1 MTDFVP
7 GQRVISDTEPELGL
21 GTITAV
27 EHRTLAVAFSASD
40 ENRIY
45 TRQQPPLHRVR
56 FAAGDHVQDRLGAT
70 IQIEDVR
77 EQAGLL
83 IYVGKTKDGT
93 ACILP
98 EAELSDLTQ
107 LSKPSDRLLSG
118 QLDSETWYRLRY
130 ESREYLQHLLPS
142 PVYGLCG
149 ARVSLLPHQLYIAH
163 EVANRN
169 APRVLLADEVGLGK
183 TIEAGLIL
191 HQQVLTEQVQR
202 ALLIVPEPL
211 LHQWLVE
218 MLRRF
223 NLRFSLFDEARCAAY
238 AEDSSNPFLSE
249 QLVLCSLQFF
259 LQHPERQAEALAA
272 GWDMLVVDEAH
283 HLQWQ
288 PQLPSPEYRF
298 VEQLAQQTASVL
310 LLTATPEQL
319 GAAGHFARL
328 RLLDPH
334 RFHDLQAFLAEEE
347 HYQPI
352 AQAAAELLDA
362 TRLSTE
368 TNKTLQQVFQ
378 ESPESLALLNEVNMA
393 EPDADRQEYVR
404 VTLLHQLVDRHGTG
418 RMLFRNTRKA
428 VKGFPLRE
436 AYGYALAPPLE
447 YGQIHTVLAT
457 PEAQTQFAANFGV
470 MFQQLLLTPE
480 SIYQTLQALNLD
492 VMQNAADW
500 WQCDPRVSW
509 LVSKLRELRQ
519 QKTLVI
525 CASAQ
530 TALDLET
537 VLRQR
542 EGMRVGVFHEDLS
555 ILERDRAAAWF
566 ADMEAGAQALICS
579 EIGSEGRNF
588 QFAHHLILFDL
599 PLNPDL
605 LEQRIGRLDRIGQ
618 RHTIRI
624 HIPYLAH
631 TAQEV
636 MFRWYQE
643 GMQAFTHTC
652 PAGPGVY
659 EQVASELLPL
669 LAKPQPDNTAIE
681 HLIALTQPVYNAIN
695 ERLQAGRDRLL
706 ELNSYRQTEAEQIR
720 QQILQQ
726 DSDKRIVDYLSRL
739 CDAFGVEFEGHSV
752 HSYILHPGDHMQV
765 HHFPELKDEG
775 VTVTFDRQT
784 ALVHEDRLFLSWEHP
799 MLRGGMDLLLGSERG
814 NAVLSVCKIP
824 GLKTGAMLL
833 EVMYNVECV
842 APAYLQIER
851 FLPPSVV
858 RQLLNLRGDDLA
870 DKYHIE
876 QLQGL
881 PVDLGKQTIAQIIS
895 SQQENLRRMLH
906 QAEKHTANRL
916 PGLVTQAMHKM
927 EMELTQELLRLTAL
941 QRVNPN
947 VRQDEIDAL
956 HEKMKLLHTYLQTAR
971 LHQDAIRLIIAA

>member
-1 MTDFVP
+1 MNEFVP

-21 GTITAV
+21 GTITSV
-27 EHRTLAVAFSASD
+27 EHRTLAVEFAASG
-40 ENRIY
+40 ENRVY

-56 FAAGDHVQDRLGAT
+56 FGVGDHVQNRQGAT
-70 IQIEDVR
+70 IQIEAVQ
-77 EQAGLL
+77 EQQGLL
-83 IYVGKTKDGT
+83 IYVGKTEDGT
-93 ACILP
+93 VCDLP
-98 EAELSDLTQ
+98 EAELNDLTQ

-118 QLDSETWYRLRY
+118 QLDNETWYRLRY
-130 ESREYLQHLLPS
+130 ESREYLHHLLPS
-142 PVYGLCG
+142 PIYGLSG
-149 ARVSLLPHQLYIAH
+149 ARVSLLPHQLFIAH

-191 HQQVLTEQVQR
+191 HQQVLRERVKR

-223 NLRFSLFDEARCAAY
+223 NLRFSLFNEDRCAAHV
-238 AEDSSNPFLSE
+238 EDDGNPFLSE
-249 QLVLCSLQFF
+249 QLVLCSLDFF
-259 LQHPERQAEALAA
+259 IQHPEWMTQALAA

-288 PQLPSPEYRF
+288 PQQPSPEYEF
-298 VEQLAQQTASVL
+298 VEQLAQQTPSVL

-347 HYQPI
+347 QYQPI

-362 TRLSTE
+362 TTLSSATI
-368 TNKTLQQVFQ
+368 NTLHKVFHDTS
-378 ESPESLALLNEVNMA
+378 ESRALLDELVGA
-393 EPDADRQEYVR
+393 KCDTDKQEHIR
-404 VTLLHQLVDRHGTG
+404 ETLLHQLVDRHGTG

-436 AYGYALAPPLE
+436 AHGYALAPPPE
-447 YGQIHTVLAT
+447 YNQIHTVLAT
-457 PEAQTQFAANFGV
+457 AEAQTQFAANFGV
-470 MFQQLLLTPE
+470 SFQQLSLTPE
-480 SIYQTLQALNLD
+480 IIYQTLSALDLEA
-492 VMQNAADW
+492 MQNALNW

-509 LVSKLRELRQ
+509 LASKLRELKKH
-519 QKTLVI
+519 KTLVI

-530 TALDLET
+530 TALDLEA

-542 EGMRVGVFHEDLS
+542 EGMRVGVFHEDLK
-555 ILERDRAAAWF
+555 IIERDRAAAWF

-588 QFAHHLILFDL
+588 QFAHHLVLFDL

-618 RHTIRI
+618 RHTIQI
-624 HIPYLAH
+624 HIPYLAN
-631 TAQEV
+631 TAQEI
-636 MFRWYQE
+636 MYRWYQE

-659 EQVASELLPL
+659 EQIANELLPL
-669 LAKPQPDNTAIE
+669 LAKPQLTTPEIDTLVT
-681 HLIALTQPVYNAIN
+681 HTQPIYYSIN

-720 QQILQQ
+720 QLILQQ
-726 DSDKRIVDYLSRL
+726 DTDKHIVDYLSRL
-739 CDAFGVEFEGHSV
+739 CDAFGVEFEGHSE
-752 HSYILHPGDHMQV
+752 HSYIIHPGDHMQV

-775 VTVTFDRQT
+775 VTVTFDRKT

-799 MLRGGMDLLLGSERG
+799 MLTGGMDLLLGSERG
-814 NAVLSVCKIP
+814 NAALSVCKLP
-824 GLKTGAMLL
+824 GLKTGEMLL

-842 APAYLQIER
+842 APAYLQVER
-851 FLPPSVV
+851 FLPPSIV
-858 RQLLNLRGDDLA
+858 RLLINSRGEDLSE
-870 DKYHIE
+870 KYTIE

-881 PVDLGKQTIAQIIS
+881 PVDLGKQTITQIIS
-895 SQQENLRRMLH
+895 TQQEYLRRMLNL
-906 QAEKHTANRL
+906 AEKQSVTLLPTLVTTANNKIE
-916 PGLVTQAMHKM
+916 T
-927 EMELTQELLRLTAL
+927 ELAEELQRLTEL

-947 VRQDEIDAL
+947 VREDEIESL
-956 HEKMKLLHTYLQTAR
+956 REQMQLLHRYMQTAR
-971 LHQDAIRLIIAA
+971 LHQDAVRLIIAA

>member
-1 MTDFVP
+1 MSDFIP

-27 EHRTLAVAFSASD
+27 EHRTLTVEFNASG
-40 ENRIY
+40 ENRVY

-56 FAAGDHVQDRLGAT
+56 FGPGDHVQNQRGMT
-70 IQIEDVR
+70 VQIESVQEKDD
-77 EQAGLL
+77 LL
-83 IYVGKTKDGT
+83 VYHGKTEEEET
-93 ACILP
+93 CILP

-130 ESREYLQHLLPS
+130 ESREHLHHLLPS
-142 PVYGLCG
+142 PVYGLSG
-149 ARVSLLPHQLYIAH
+149 GRVSLLPHQLYIAH
-163 EVANRN
+163 EVASRN

-202 ALLIVPEPL
+202 VMLIVPEPL

-223 NLRFSLFDEARCAAY
+223 NLRFSLFDEARCAAQ
-238 AEDSSNPFLSE
+238 AEDGDNPFLSE

-259 LQHPERQAEALAA
+259 MQHPERQAEALAA
-272 GWDMLVVDEAH
+272 NWDMLVVDEAH
-283 HLQWQ
+283 HLHWQ
-288 PQLPSPEYRF
+288 PQHPGPEYRF
-298 VEQLAQQTASVL
+298 VEQLAQDTPGVL

-334 RFHDLQAFLAEEE
+334 RFHSLETFLAEEE
-347 HYQPI
+347 HYQPV
-352 AQAAAELLDA
+352 AQAAAELLDV
-362 TRLSTE
+362 TQFSPE
-368 TNKTLQQVFQ
+368 TINTLQKVFKD
-378 ESPESLALLNEVNMA
+378 SAESLTLLEELQQA
-393 EPDADRQEYVR
+393 GSDADRQEHIR

-436 AYGYALAPPLE
+436 AHGYALAPAPE
-447 YGQIHTVLAT
+447 YQQIHTVLAT
-457 PEAQTQFAANFGV
+457 NEAQTRFAANFGV
-470 MFQQLLLTPE
+470 PFQQLLLTPE
-480 SIYQTLQALNLD
+480 TVYQTLQALDIDSL
-492 VMQNAADW
+492 QNAANW

-509 LVSKLRELRQ
+509 LANKLRELRQ
-519 QKTLVI
+519 HKTLVI

-530 TALDLET
+530 TALDLEA

-542 EGMRVGVFHEDLS
+542 EGLRVGVFHEDLS

-566 ADMEAGAQALICS
+566 ADMETGAQALICS

-618 RHTIRI
+618 RHTIQL
-624 HIPYLAH
+624 HIPYLAN

-636 MFRWYQE
+636 MYRWYQD

-659 EQVASELLPL
+659 EQVANELEQVLASPEPDSEAINHL
-669 LAKPQPDNTAIE
+669 IE
-681 HLIALTQPVYNAIN
+681 HTLPVFQAIN
-695 ERLQAGRDRLL
+695 ARLQAGRDRLL
-706 ELNSYRQTEAEQIR
+706 ELNSYRQTEAEQLRKQIR
-720 QQILQQ
+720 QQ

-739 CDAFGVEFEGHSV
+739 CDAFGVEFEGHSE
-752 HSYILHPGDHMQV
+752 HSYVIQPGDHMQV
-765 HHFPELKDEG
+765 HHFPGLKEEG
-775 VTVTFDRQT
+775 VTVTFDRET
-784 ALVHEDRLFLSWEHP
+784 ALVHEDRLFLTWEHP
-799 MLRGGMDLLLGSERG
+799 MLIGGMDLLLGSERG
-814 NAVLSVCKIP
+814 NAALSVCKLP
-824 GLKTGAMLL
+824 GLKTGALLL
-833 EVMYNVECV
+833 EVMYNIECV
-842 APAYLQIER
+842 APAYLQTER

-858 RQLLNLRGDDLA
+858 RLLVTPPGEDLA
-870 DKYHIE
+870 DKYDVA
-876 QLQGL
+876 QLQVL
-881 PVDLGKQTIAQIIS
+881 PVDLGKQTISQIIS
-895 SQQENLRRMLH
+895 SQQEVIRRMLH
-906 QAEKHTANRL
+906 QTEKHTARRL
-916 PGLVTQAMHKM
+916 SVLITQATDKM
-927 EMELTQELLRLTAL
+927 ETELEQELQRLTAL

-956 HEKMKLLHTYLQTAR
+956 REKMQQLRHHLHTAR
-971 LHQDAIRLIIAA
+971 LHQDAVRLIIAA

>member
-1 MTDFVP
+1 MNEFVP

-21 GTITAV
+21 GTITSV
-27 EHRTLAVAFSASD
+27 EHRTLAVEFAASG
-40 ENRIY
+40 ENRVY

-56 FAAGDHVQDRLGAT
+56 FGVGDHVQNRQGAT
-70 IQIEDVR
+70 IQIEAVQ
-77 EQAGLL
+77 EQQGLL
-83 IYVGKTKDGT
+83 IYVGKTEDGT
-93 ACILP
+93 VCDLP
-98 EAELSDLTQ
+98 EAELNDLTQ

-118 QLDSETWYRLRY
+118 QLDNETWYRLRY
-130 ESREYLQHLLPS
+130 ESREYLHHLLPS
-142 PVYGLCG
+142 PIYGLSG
-149 ARVSLLPHQLYIAH
+149 ARVSLLPHQLFIAH

-191 HQQVLTEQVQR
+191 HQQVLRERVKR

-223 NLRFSLFDEARCAAY
+223 NLRFSLFNEDRCAAHV
-238 AEDSSNPFLSE
+238 EDDGNPFLSE
-249 QLVLCSLQFF
+249 QLVLCSLDFF
-259 LQHPERQAEALAA
+259 IQHPEWMTQALAA

-288 PQLPSPEYRF
+288 PQQPSPEYEF
-298 VEQLAQQTASVL
+298 VEQLAQQTPSVL

-347 HYQPI
+347 QYQPI

-362 TRLSTE
+362 TTLSSATI
-368 TNKTLQQVFQ
+368 NTLHKVFHDTS
-378 ESPESLALLNEVNMA
+378 ESRALLDELVGA
-393 EPDADRQEYVR
+393 KCDTDKQEHIR
-404 VTLLHQLVDRHGTG
+404 ETLLHQLVDRHGTG

-436 AYGYALAPPLE
+436 AHGYALAPPPE
-447 YGQIHTVLAT
+447 YNQIHTVLAT
-457 PEAQTQFAANFGV
+457 AEAQTQFAANFGV
-470 MFQQLLLTPE
+470 SFQQLSLTPE
-480 SIYQTLQALNLD
+480 IIYQTLSALDLEA
-492 VMQNAADW
+492 MQNALNW

-509 LVSKLRELRQ
+509 LASKLRELKKH
-519 QKTLVI
+519 KTLVI

-530 TALDLET
+530 TALDLEA

-542 EGMRVGVFHEDLS
+542 EGMRVGVFHEDLK
-555 ILERDRAAAWF
+555 IIERDRAAAWF

-588 QFAHHLILFDL
+588 QFAHHLVLFDL

-618 RHTIRI
+618 RHTIQI
-624 HIPYLAH
+624 HIPYLAN
-631 TAQEV
+631 TAQEI
-636 MFRWYQE
+636 MYRWYQE

-659 EQVASELLPL
+659 EQIANELLPL
-669 LAKPQPDNTAIE
+669 LAKPQLTTPEIDTLVT
-681 HLIALTQPVYNAIN
+681 HTQPIYYSIN

-720 QQILQQ
+720 QLILQQ
-726 DSDKRIVDYLSRL
+726 DTDKHIVDYLSRL
-739 CDAFGVEFEGHSV
+739 CDAFGVEFEGHSE
-752 HSYILHPGDHMQV
+752 HSYIIHPGDHMQV

-775 VTVTFDRQT
+775 VTVTFDRET

-799 MLRGGMDLLLGSERG
+799 MLTGGMDLLLGSERG
-814 NAVLSVCKIP
+814 NAALSVCKLP
-824 GLKTGAMLL
+824 GLKTGEMLL

-842 APAYLQIER
+842 APAYLQVER

-858 RQLLNLRGDDLA
+858 RLLINSRGEDLSE
-870 DKYHIE
+870 KYTIE

-881 PVDLGKQTIAQIIS
+881 PVDLGKQTITQIIS
-895 SQQENLRRMLH
+895 TQQEYLRRMLNL
-906 QAEKHTANRL
+906 AEKQSVTLLPTLVTTANNKIE
-916 PGLVTQAMHKM
+916 T
-927 EMELTQELLRLTAL
+927 ELAEELQRLTEL

-947 VRQDEIDAL
+947 VREDEIESL
-956 HEKMKLLHTYLQTAR
+956 REQMQLLHRYMQTAR
-971 LHQDAIRLIIAA
+971 LHQDAVRLIIAA

>member
-1 MTDFVP
+1 MNEFVP

-21 GTITAV
+21 GTITSV
-27 EHRTLAVAFSASD
+27 EHRTLAVEFAASG
-40 ENRIY
+40 ENRVY

-56 FAAGDHVQDRLGAT
+56 FGVGDHVQNRQGAT
-70 IQIEDVR
+70 IQIEAVQ
-77 EQAGLL
+77 EQQGLL
-83 IYVGKTKDGT
+83 IYVGKTEDGT
-93 ACILP
+93 VCDLP
-98 EAELSDLTQ
+98 EAELNDLTQ

-118 QLDSETWYRLRY
+118 QLDNETWYRLRY
-130 ESREYLQHLLPS
+130 ESREYLHHLLPS
-142 PVYGLCG
+142 PIYGLSG
-149 ARVSLLPHQLYIAH
+149 ARVSLLPHQLFIAH

-191 HQQVLTEQVQR
+191 HQQVLRERVKR

-223 NLRFSLFDEARCAAY
+223 NLRFSLFNEDRCAAHV
-238 AEDSSNPFLSE
+238 EDDGNPFLSE
-249 QLVLCSLQFF
+249 QLVLCSLDFF
-259 LQHPERQAEALAA
+259 IQHPEWMTQALAA

-288 PQLPSPEYRF
+288 PQQPSPEYEF
-298 VEQLAQQTASVL
+298 VEQLAQQTPSVL

-347 HYQPI
+347 QYQPI

-362 TRLSTE
+362 TTLSSATI
-368 TNKTLQQVFQ
+368 NTLHKVFHDTS
-378 ESPESLALLNEVNMA
+378 ESRALLDELVGA
-393 EPDADRQEYVR
+393 KCDTDKQEHIR
-404 VTLLHQLVDRHGTG
+404 ETLLHQLVDRHGTG

-436 AYGYALAPPLE
+436 AHGYALAPPPE
-447 YGQIHTVLAT
+447 YNQIHTVLAT
-457 PEAQTQFAANFGV
+457 AEAQTQFAANFGV
-470 MFQQLLLTPE
+470 SFQQLSLTPE
-480 SIYQTLQALNLD
+480 IIYQTLSALDLEA
-492 VMQNAADW
+492 MQNALNW

-509 LVSKLRELRQ
+509 LASKLRELKKH
-519 QKTLVI
+519 KTLVI

-530 TALDLET
+530 TALDLEA

-542 EGMRVGVFHEDLS
+542 EGMRVGVFHEDLK
-555 ILERDRAAAWF
+555 IIERDRAAAWF

-588 QFAHHLILFDL
+588 QFAHHLVLFDL

-618 RHTIRI
+618 RHTIQI
-624 HIPYLAH
+624 HIPYLAN
-631 TAQEV
+631 TAQEI
-636 MFRWYQE
+636 MYRWYQE

-659 EQVASELLPL
+659 EQIANELLPL
-669 LAKPQPDNTAIE
+669 LAKPQLTTPEIDTLVT
-681 HLIALTQPVYNAIN
+681 HTQPIYYSIN

-720 QQILQQ
+720 QLILQQ
-726 DSDKRIVDYLSRL
+726 DTDKRIVDYLSRL
-739 CDAFGVEFEGHSV
+739 CDAFGVEFEGHSE
-752 HSYILHPGDHMQV
+752 HSYIIHPGDHMQV

-775 VTVTFDRQT
+775 VTVTFDRKT

-799 MLRGGMDLLLGSERG
+799 MLTGGMDLLLGSERG
-814 NAVLSVCKIP
+814 NAALSVCKLP
-824 GLKTGAMLL
+824 GLKTGEMLL

-842 APAYLQIER
+842 APAYLQVER
-851 FLPPSVV
+851 FLPPSIV
-858 RQLLNLRGDDLA
+858 RLLINSRGEDLSE
-870 DKYHIE
+870 KYTIE

-881 PVDLGKQTIAQIIS
+881 PVDLGKQTITQIIS
-895 SQQENLRRMLH
+895 TQQEYLRRMLNL
-906 QAEKHTANRL
+906 AEKQSATLLPTLVTTANNKIE
-916 PGLVTQAMHKM
+916 T
-927 EMELTQELLRLTAL
+927 ELAEELQRLTEL

-947 VRQDEIDAL
+947 VREDEIESL
-956 HEKMKLLHTYLQTAR
+956 REQMQLLHRYMQTAR
-971 LHQDAIRLIIAA
+971 LHQDAVRLIIAA

>member
-1 MTDFVP
+1 MNEFVP

-21 GTITAV
+21 GTITSV
-27 EHRTLAVAFSASD
+27 EHRTLAVEFAASG
-40 ENRIY
+40 ENRVY

-56 FAAGDHVQDRLGAT
+56 FGVGDHVQNRQGAT
-70 IQIEDVR
+70 IQIEAVQ
-77 EQAGLL
+77 EQQGLL
-83 IYVGKTKDGT
+83 IYVGKTEDGT
-93 ACILP
+93 VCDLP
-98 EAELSDLTQ
+98 EAELNDLTQ

-118 QLDSETWYRLRY
+118 QLDNETWYRLRY
-130 ESREYLQHLLPS
+130 ESREYLHHLLPS
-142 PVYGLCG
+142 PIYGLSG
-149 ARVSLLPHQLYIAH
+149 ARVSLLPHQLFIAH

-191 HQQVLTEQVQR
+191 HQQVLRERVKR

-223 NLRFSLFDEARCAAY
+223 NLRFSLFNEDRCAAHV
-238 AEDSSNPFLSE
+238 EDDGNPFLSE
-249 QLVLCSLQFF
+249 QLVLCSLDFF
-259 LQHPERQAEALAA
+259 IQHPEWMTQALAA

-288 PQLPSPEYRF
+288 PQQPSPEYEF
-298 VEQLAQQTASVL
+298 VEQLAQQTPSVL

-347 HYQPI
+347 QYQPI

-362 TRLSTE
+362 TTLSSATI
-368 TNKTLQQVFQ
+368 NTLHKVFHDTS
-378 ESPESLALLNEVNMA
+378 ESRALLDELVGA
-393 EPDADRQEYVR
+393 KCDTDKQEHIR
-404 VTLLHQLVDRHGTG
+404 ETLLHQLVDRHGTG

-436 AYGYALAPPLE
+436 AHGYALAPPPE
-447 YGQIHTVLAT
+447 YNQIHTVLAT
-457 PEAQTQFAANFGV
+457 AEAQTQFAANFGV
-470 MFQQLLLTPE
+470 SFQQLSLTPE
-480 SIYQTLQALNLD
+480 IIYQTLSALDLEA
-492 VMQNAADW
+492 MQNALNW

-509 LVSKLRELRQ
+509 LASKLRELKKH
-519 QKTLVI
+519 KTLVI

-530 TALDLET
+530 TALDLEA

-542 EGMRVGVFHEDLS
+542 EGMRVGVFHEDLK
-555 ILERDRAAAWF
+555 IIERDRAAAWF

-588 QFAHHLILFDL
+588 QFAHHLVLFDL

-618 RHTIRI
+618 RHTIQI
-624 HIPYLAH
+624 HIPYLAN
-631 TAQEV
+631 TAQEI
-636 MFRWYQE
+636 MYRWYQE

-659 EQVASELLPL
+659 EQIANELLPL
-669 LAKPQPDNTAIE
+669 LAKPQLTTPEIDTLVT
-681 HLIALTQPVYNAIN
+681 HTQPIYYSIN

-720 QQILQQ
+720 QLILQQ
-726 DSDKRIVDYLSRL
+726 DTDKRIVDYLSRL
-739 CDAFGVEFEGHSV
+739 CDAFGVEFEGHSE
-752 HSYILHPGDHMQV
+752 HSYIIHPGDHMQV

-775 VTVTFDRQT
+775 VTVTFDRET

-799 MLRGGMDLLLGSERG
+799 MLTGGMDLLLGSERG
-814 NAVLSVCKIP
+814 NAALSVCKLP
-824 GLKTGAMLL
+824 GLKTGEMLL

-842 APAYLQIER
+842 APAYLQVER

-858 RQLLNLRGDDLA
+858 RLLINSRGEDLSE
-870 DKYHIE
+870 KYTIE

-881 PVDLGKQTIAQIIS
+881 PVDLGKQTITQIIS
-895 SQQENLRRMLH
+895 TQQEYLRRMLNL
-906 QAEKHTANRL
+906 AEKQSVTLLPTLVTTANNKIE
-916 PGLVTQAMHKM
+916 T
-927 EMELTQELLRLTAL
+927 ELAEELQRLTEL

-947 VRQDEIDAL
+947 VREDEIESL
-956 HEKMKLLHTYLQTAR
+956 REQMQLLHRYMQTAR
-971 LHQDAIRLIIAA
+971 LHQDAVRLIIAA

>member
-1 MTDFVP
+1 MNEFVP

-21 GTITAV
+21 GTITSV
-27 EHRTLAVAFSASD
+27 EHRTLAVEFAASG
-40 ENRIY
+40 ENRVY

-56 FAAGDHVQDRLGAT
+56 FGVGDHVQNRQGAT
-70 IQIEDVR
+70 IQIEAVQ
-77 EQAGLL
+77 EQQGLL
-83 IYVGKTKDGT
+83 IYVGKTEDGT
-93 ACILP
+93 VCDLP
-98 EAELSDLTQ
+98 EAELNDLTQ

-118 QLDSETWYRLRY
+118 QLDNETWYRLRY
-130 ESREYLQHLLPS
+130 ESREYLHHLLPS
-142 PVYGLCG
+142 PIYGLSG
-149 ARVSLLPHQLYIAH
+149 ARVSLLPHQLFIAH

-191 HQQVLTEQVQR
+191 HQQVLRERVKR

-223 NLRFSLFDEARCAAY
+223 NLRFSLFNEDRCAGHV
-238 AEDSSNPFLSE
+238 EDDGNPFLSE
-249 QLVLCSLQFF
+249 QLVLCSLDFF
-259 LQHPERQAEALAA
+259 IQHPEWMTQALAA

-288 PQLPSPEYRF
+288 PQQPSPEYEF
-298 VEQLAQQTASVL
+298 VEQLAQQTPSVL

-347 HYQPI
+347 QYQPI

-362 TRLSTE
+362 TTLSSATI
-368 TNKTLQQVFQ
+368 NTLHKVFHDTS
-378 ESPESLALLNEVNMA
+378 ESRALLDELVGA
-393 EPDADRQEYVR
+393 KCDTDKQEHIR
-404 VTLLHQLVDRHGTG
+404 ETLLHQLVDRHGTG

-436 AYGYALAPPLE
+436 AHGYALAPPPE
-447 YGQIHTVLAT
+447 YNQIHTVLAT
-457 PEAQTQFAANFGV
+457 AEAQTQFAANFGV
-470 MFQQLLLTPE
+470 SFQQLSLTPE
-480 SIYQTLQALNLD
+480 IIYQTLSALDLEA
-492 VMQNAADW
+492 MQNALNW

-509 LVSKLRELRQ
+509 LASKLRELKKH
-519 QKTLVI
+519 KTLVI

-530 TALDLET
+530 TALDLEA

-542 EGMRVGVFHEDLS
+542 EGMRVGVFHEDLK
-555 ILERDRAAAWF
+555 IIERDRAAAWF

-588 QFAHHLILFDL
+588 QFAHHLVLFDL

-618 RHTIRI
+618 RHTIQI
-624 HIPYLAH
+624 HIPYLAN
-631 TAQEV
+631 TAQEI
-636 MFRWYQE
+636 MYRWYQE

-659 EQVASELLPL
+659 EQIANELLPL
-669 LAKPQPDNTAIE
+669 LAKPQLTTPEIDTLVT
-681 HLIALTQPVYNAIN
+681 HTQPIYYSIN

-720 QQILQQ
+720 QLILQQ
-726 DSDKRIVDYLSRL
+726 DTDKRIVDYLSRL
-739 CDAFGVEFEGHSV
+739 CDAFGVEFEGHSE
-752 HSYILHPGDHMQV
+752 HSYIIHPGDHMQV

-775 VTVTFDRQT
+775 VTVTFDRET

-799 MLRGGMDLLLGSERG
+799 MLTGGMDLLLGSERG
-814 NAVLSVCKIP
+814 NAALSVCKLP
-824 GLKTGAMLL
+824 GLKTGEMLL

-842 APAYLQIER
+842 APAYLQVER

-858 RQLLNLRGDDLA
+858 RLLINSRGEDLSE
-870 DKYHIE
+870 KYTIE

-881 PVDLGKQTIAQIIS
+881 PVDLGKQTITQIIS
-895 SQQENLRRMLH
+895 TQQEYLRRMLNL
-906 QAEKHTANRL
+906 AEKQSVTLLPTLVTTANNKIE
-916 PGLVTQAMHKM
+916 T
-927 EMELTQELLRLTAL
+927 ELAEELQRLTEL

-947 VRQDEIDAL
+947 VREDEIESL
-956 HEKMKLLHTYLQTAR
+956 REQMQLLHRYMQTAR
-971 LHQDAIRLIIAA
+971 LHQDAVRLIIAA

>member
-1 MTDFVP
+1 MNEFVP

-27 EHRTLAVAFSASD
+27 EHRTLAVEFAASG
-40 ENRIY
+40 ENRVY

-56 FAAGDHVQDRLGAT
+56 FSAGDHVQDRQGTT
-70 IQIEDVR
+70 IQIEAVQ
-77 EQAGLL
+77 EQEGLL
-83 IYVGKTKDGT
+83 NYVGKTEEGT
-93 ACILP
+93 ARVLP
-98 EAELSDLTQ
+98 EAELNDLTQ

-118 QLDSETWYRLRY
+118 QLDNETWYRLRY
-130 ESREYLQHLLPS
+130 ESRQYLHQLLPS

-149 ARVSLLPHQLYIAH
+149 ARVSLLPHQLFIAH

-191 HQQVLTEQVQR
+191 HQQVLRERVKR

-223 NLRFSLFDEARCAAY
+223 NLRFSLFNEDRCAAH
-238 AEDSSNPFLSE
+238 AEDDSNPFLSE
-249 QLVLCSLQFF
+249 QLVLCSLDFF
-259 LQHPERQAEALAA
+259 IQHPQRMTQSLEA

-283 HLQWQ
+283 HLHWQ
-288 PQLPSPEYRF
+288 PQQPSPEYQF
-298 VEQLAQQTASVL
+298 VEQLAQQTSSVL

-352 AQAAAELLDA
+352 AQAAAELLDVTTLSSA
-362 TRLSTE
+362 TIH
-368 TNKTLQQVFQ
+368 TLQNVFHDT
-378 ESPESLALLNEVNMA
+378 PESRALLDELVSA
-393 EPDADRQEYVR
+393 ECDTDKQEHLR
-404 VTLLHQLVDRHGTG
+404 DTLLHQLVDRHGTG

-436 AYGYALAPPLE
+436 AHGYALAQPAE
-447 YGQIHTVLAT
+447 YRQIYTVLASK
-457 PEAQTQFAANFGV
+457 EAQTQFATNFGIT
-470 MFQQLLLTPE
+470 FPQLSLTPE
-480 SIYQTLQALNLD
+480 IIYQTLSALDLEA
-492 VMQNAADW
+492 MQNALNW

-509 LVSKLRELRQ
+509 LASKLRELKKH
-519 QKTLVI
+519 KTLVI

-530 TALDLET
+530 TALDLEA
-537 VLRQR
+537 VLWQR
-542 EGMRVGVFHEDLS
+542 EGMRVGVFHEDLK
-555 ILERDRAAAWF
+555 IIERDRAAAWF

-588 QFAHHLILFDL
+588 QFAHNLVLFDL

-618 RHTIRI
+618 QHTIQI
-624 HIPYLAH
+624 HIPYLAN

-636 MFRWYQE
+636 MYRWYQE
-643 GMQAFTHTC
+643 GLQAFTHTC
-652 PAGPGVY
+652 PAGPGVF
-659 EQVASELLPL
+659 EQVATELMQL
-669 LAKPQPDNTAIE
+669 LAKPQPE
-681 HLIALTQPVYNAIN
+681 HSDMDILVTHTQPIYNSIN
-695 ERLQAGRDRLL
+695 AHLQAGRDRLL

-720 QQILQQ
+720 QHILQQ
-726 DSDKRIVDYLSRL
+726 DADKHIVDYLSRL
-739 CDAFGVEFEGHSV
+739 CDAFGVEFEGHSE
-752 HSYILHPGDHMQV
+752 HSYIIHPGDHMQV

-775 VTVTFDRQT
+775 VTITFDRET
-784 ALVHEDRLFLSWEHP
+784 ALVHEDRLFLTWEHP
-799 MLRGGMDLLLGSERG
+799 MLTGGMDLLLGSERG
-814 NAVLSVCKIP
+814 NAALSVCKLP
-824 GLKTGAMLL
+824 GLKTGEMLL
-833 EVMYNVECV
+833 EIMYNVECV
-842 APAYLQIER
+842 APAYLQVER

-858 RQLLNLRGDDLA
+858 RLLINTRGENLNENYA
-870 DKYHIE
+870 IE

-881 PVDLGKQTIAQIIS
+881 PVDLGKQTIAQIIAT
-895 SQQENLRRMLH
+895 QQEYLRRMLN
-906 QAEKHTANRL
+906 QAEKQTATLL
-916 PGLVTQAMHKM
+916 PTLVTTATNKM
-927 EMELTQELLRLTAL
+927 ETELAQELQRLKAL

-947 VRQDEIDAL
+947 VREDEIEL
-956 HEKMKLLHTYLQTAR
+956 LREQMQLLHHHMRTAR
-971 LHQDAIRLIIAA
+971 LHQDAVRLIIAA

>member
-1 MTDFVP
+1 MNEFVP

-21 GTITAV
+21 GTITSV
-27 EHRTLAVAFSASD
+27 EHRTLAVEFAASG
-40 ENRIY
+40 ENRVY

-56 FAAGDHVQDRLGAT
+56 FGVGDHVQNRQGAT
-70 IQIEDVR
+70 IQIEAVQ
-77 EQAGLL
+77 EQQGLL
-83 IYVGKTKDGT
+83 IYVGKTEDGT
-93 ACILP
+93 VCDLP
-98 EAELSDLTQ
+98 EAELNDLTQ

-118 QLDSETWYRLRY
+118 QLDNETWYRLRY
-130 ESREYLQHLLPS
+130 ESREYLHHLLPS
-142 PVYGLCG
+142 PIYGLSG
-149 ARVSLLPHQLYIAH
+149 ARVSLLPHQLFIAH

-191 HQQVLTEQVQR
+191 HQQVLRERVKR

-223 NLRFSLFDEARCAAY
+223 NLRFSLFNEDRCAAHV
-238 AEDSSNPFLSE
+238 EDDGNPFLSE
-249 QLVLCSLQFF
+249 QLVLCSLDFF
-259 LQHPERQAEALAA
+259 IQHPEWMTQALAA

-288 PQLPSPEYRF
+288 PQQPSPEYEF
-298 VEQLAQQTASVL
+298 VEQLAQQTPSVL

-347 HYQPI
+347 QYQPI

-362 TRLSTE
+362 TTLSSATI
-368 TNKTLQQVFQ
+368 NTLHKVFHDTS
-378 ESPESLALLNEVNMA
+378 ESRALLDELVGA
-393 EPDADRQEYVR
+393 KCDTDKQEHIR
-404 VTLLHQLVDRHGTG
+404 ETLLHQLVDRHGTG

-436 AYGYALAPPLE
+436 AHGYALAPPPE
-447 YGQIHTVLAT
+447 YNQIHTVLAT
-457 PEAQTQFAANFGV
+457 AEAQTQFAANFGV
-470 MFQQLLLTPE
+470 SFQQLSLTPE
-480 SIYQTLQALNLD
+480 IIYQTLSALDLEA
-492 VMQNAADW
+492 MQNALNW

-509 LVSKLRELRQ
+509 LASKLRELKKH
-519 QKTLVI
+519 KTLVI

-530 TALDLET
+530 TALDLEA

-542 EGMRVGVFHEDLS
+542 EGMRVGVFHEDLK
-555 ILERDRAAAWF
+555 IIERDRAAAWF

-588 QFAHHLILFDL
+588 QFAHHLVLFDL

-618 RHTIRI
+618 RHTIQI
-624 HIPYLAH
+624 HIPYLAN
-631 TAQEV
+631 TAQEI
-636 MFRWYQE
+636 MYRWYQE

-659 EQVASELLPL
+659 EQIANELLPL
-669 LAKPQPDNTAIE
+669 LAKPQLTTPEIDTLVT
-681 HLIALTQPVYNAIN
+681 HTQPIYYSIN

-720 QQILQQ
+720 QLILQQ
-726 DSDKRIVDYLSRL
+726 DTDKRIVDYLSRL
-739 CDAFGVEFEGHSV
+739 CDAFGVEFEGHSE
-752 HSYILHPGDHMQV
+752 HSYIIHPGDHMQV

-775 VTVTFDRQT
+775 VTVTFDRKT

-799 MLRGGMDLLLGSERG
+799 MLTGGMDLLLGSERG
-814 NAVLSVCKIP
+814 NAALSVCKLP
-824 GLKTGAMLL
+824 GLKTGEMLL

-842 APAYLQIER
+842 APAYLQVER
-851 FLPPSVV
+851 FLPPSIV
-858 RQLLNLRGDDLA
+858 RLLINSRGEDLSE
-870 DKYHIE
+870 KYTIE

-881 PVDLGKQTIAQIIS
+881 PVDLGKQTITQIIS
-895 SQQENLRRMLH
+895 TQQEYLRRMLNL
-906 QAEKHTANRL
+906 AEKQSVTLLPTLVTTANNKIE
-916 PGLVTQAMHKM
+916 T
-927 EMELTQELLRLTAL
+927 ELAEELQRLTEL

-947 VRQDEIDAL
+947 VREDEIESL
-956 HEKMKLLHTYLQTAR
+956 REQMQLLHRYMQTAR
-971 LHQDAIRLIIAA
+971 LHQDAVRLIIAA

>member
-1 MTDFVP
+1 MNEFVP

-21 GTITAV
+21 GTITSV
-27 EHRTLAVAFSASD
+27 EHRTLAVEFAASG
-40 ENRIY
+40 ENRVY

-56 FAAGDHVQDRLGAT
+56 FGVGDHVQNRQGAT
-70 IQIEDVR
+70 IQIEAVQ
-77 EQAGLL
+77 EQQGLL
-83 IYVGKTKDGT
+83 IYVGKTEDGT
-93 ACILP
+93 VCDLP
-98 EAELSDLTQ
+98 EAELNDLTQ

-118 QLDSETWYRLRY
+118 QLDNETWYRLRY
-130 ESREYLQHLLPS
+130 ESREYLHHLLPS
-142 PVYGLCG
+142 PIYGLSG
-149 ARVSLLPHQLYIAH
+149 ARVSLLPHQLFIAH

-191 HQQVLTEQVQR
+191 HQQVLRERVKR

-223 NLRFSLFDEARCAAY
+223 NLRFSLFNEDRCAAHV
-238 AEDSSNPFLSE
+238 EDDGNPFLSE
-249 QLVLCSLQFF
+249 QLVLCSLDFF
-259 LQHPERQAEALAA
+259 IQHPEWMTQALAA

-288 PQLPSPEYRF
+288 PQQPSPEYEF
-298 VEQLAQQTASVL
+298 VEQLAQQTPSVL

-347 HYQPI
+347 QYQPI

-362 TRLSTE
+362 TTLSSATI
-368 TNKTLQQVFQ
+368 NTLHKVFHDTS
-378 ESPESLALLNEVNMA
+378 ESRALLDELVGA
-393 EPDADRQEYVR
+393 KCDTDKQEHIR
-404 VTLLHQLVDRHGTG
+404 ETLLHQLVDRHGTG

-436 AYGYALAPPLE
+436 AHGYALAPPPE
-447 YGQIHTVLAT
+447 YNQIHTVLAT
-457 PEAQTQFAANFGV
+457 AEAQTQFAANFGV
-470 MFQQLLLTPE
+470 SFQQLSLTPE
-480 SIYQTLQALNLD
+480 IIYQTLSALDLEA
-492 VMQNAADW
+492 MQNALNW

-509 LVSKLRELRQ
+509 LASKLRELKKH
-519 QKTLVI
+519 KTLVI

-530 TALDLET
+530 TALDLEA

-542 EGMRVGVFHEDLS
+542 EGMRVGVFHEDLK
-555 ILERDRAAAWF
+555 IIERDRAAAWF

-588 QFAHHLILFDL
+588 QFAHHLVLFDL

-618 RHTIRI
+618 RHTIQI
-624 HIPYLAH
+624 HIPYLAN
-631 TAQEV
+631 TAQEI
-636 MFRWYQE
+636 MYRWYQE

-659 EQVASELLPL
+659 EQIANELLPL
-669 LAKPQPDNTAIE
+669 LAKPQLTTPEIDTLVT
-681 HLIALTQPVYNAIN
+681 HTQPIYYSIN

-720 QQILQQ
+720 QLILQQ
-726 DSDKRIVDYLSRL
+726 DTDKHIVDYLSRL
-739 CDAFGVEFEGHSV
+739 CDAFGVEFEGHSE
-752 HSYILHPGDHMQV
+752 HSYIIHPGDHMQV

-775 VTVTFDRQT
+775 VTVTFDRKT

-799 MLRGGMDLLLGSERG
+799 MLTGGMDLLLGSERG
-814 NAVLSVCKIP
+814 NAALSVCKLP
-824 GLKTGAMLL
+824 GLKTGEMLL

-842 APAYLQIER
+842 APAYLQVER
-851 FLPPSVV
+851 FLPPSIV
-858 RQLLNLRGDDLA
+858 RLLINSRGEDLSE
-870 DKYHIE
+870 KYTIE

-881 PVDLGKQTIAQIIS
+881 PVDLGKQTITQIIS
-895 SQQENLRRMLH
+895 TQQEYLRRMLNL
-906 QAEKHTANRL
+906 AEKQSATLLPTLVTTANNKIE
-916 PGLVTQAMHKM
+916 T
-927 EMELTQELLRLTAL
+927 ELAEELQRLTEL

-947 VRQDEIDAL
+947 VREDEIESL
-956 HEKMKLLHTYLQTAR
+956 REQMQLLHRYMQTAR
-971 LHQDAIRLIIAA
+971 LHQDAVRLIIAA

>member
-1 MTDFVP
+1 MIDFVP

-27 EHRTLAVAFSASD
+27 EHRTLSVEFNASS
-40 ENRIY
+40 ENRVY

-56 FAAGDHVQDRLGAT
+56 FGPGDHVQDRYGQT
-70 IQIEDVR
+70 VQIEKVQ
-77 EQAGLL
+77 EQDGLL
-83 IYVGKTKDGT
+83 IYSGKTEEDD

-98 EAELSDLTQ
+98 EAELNDLTQ

-130 ESREYLQHLLPS
+130 ESRDHLQHLLAS
-142 PVYGLCG
+142 PIYGLSG

-191 HQQVLTEQVQR
+191 HQQVLRELVQR
-202 ALLIVPEPL
+202 AFLIVPEPL

-223 NLRFSLFDEARCAAY
+223 NLRFSLFDEERCTALE
-238 AEDSSNPFLSE
+238 EDGSNPFLSE

-259 LQHPERQAEALAA
+259 LQNPERQTQALAA

-283 HLQWQ
+283 HLHWQ
-288 PQLPSPEYRF
+288 PQQPGPEYRF
-298 VEQLAQQTASVL
+298 VEQLAQNTPSVL

-334 RFHDLQAFLAEEE
+334 RFHDLQAFLAEEA
-347 HYQPI
+347 HYQPV

-362 TRLSTE
+362 TQLSTE
-368 TNKTLQQVFQ
+368 ASNTLQKVFKDNA
-378 ESPESLALLNEVNMA
+378 ESLAIVA
-393 EPDADRQEYVR
+393 ELQQTGSDADRQEHLR
-404 VTLLHQLVDRHGTG
+404 ETLLHQLVDRHGTG

-436 AYGYALAPPLE
+436 AHGYALAPPPE
-447 YGQIHTVLAT
+447 YQQIHTVLET
-457 PEAQTQFAANFGV
+457 HEAQTRFAANFNV
-470 MFQQLLLTPE
+470 PFQQLLLTPE
-480 SIYQTLQALNLD
+480 TIYQTLQALNLETL
-492 VMQNAADW
+492 QNADNW
-500 WQCDPRVSW
+500 WQCDPRVTW
-509 LVSKLRELRQ
+509 LATKLRELKQ
-519 QKTLVI
+519 HKTLVI

-530 TALDLET
+530 TALDLEA

-542 EGMRVGVFHEDLS
+542 EGLRVGVFHEDLT

-566 ADMEAGAQALICS
+566 AEMEAGAQALICS

-618 RHTIRI
+618 RQTIQI

-631 TAQEV
+631 SAQEV
-636 MFRWYQE
+636 MYRWYQE

-659 EQVASELLPL
+659 EQIANELLQA
-669 LAKPQPDNTAIE
+669 LASPAPDSEAINHLIE
-681 HLIALTQPVYNAIN
+681 HTQPIYQAIN
-695 ERLQAGRDRLL
+695 ARLQAGRDRLL
-706 ELNSYRQTEAEQIR
+706 ELNSYRQTGAEQICT
-720 QQILQQ
+720 QIKQQ

-739 CDAFGVEFEGHSV
+739 CDAFGVEFEGHSQ
-752 HSYILHPGDHMQV
+752 HSYVIQPGDHMQV

-775 VTVTFDRQT
+775 VTVTFDRET
-784 ALVHEDRLFLSWEHP
+784 ALVHEDRLFLTWEHP
-799 MLRGGMDLLLGSERG
+799 MLIGGMDLLLGSERG
-814 NAVLSVCKIP
+814 NAALSVCKLP
-824 GLKTGAMLL
+824 GLQTGEMLL

-842 APAYLQIER
+842 VPASLQIER

-858 RQLLNLRGDDLA
+858 RLLINSRGDDLA
-870 DKYHIE
+870 DHYPVE
-876 QLQGL
+876 LVQGL
-881 PVDLGKQTIAQIIS
+881 PVDLGKQTIMQIIS
-895 SQQENLRRMLH
+895 SQQEVIRHMLH
-906 QAEKHTANRL
+906 QAEKHTARHL
-916 PGLVTQAMHKM
+916 SLVVTQATGKM
-927 EMELTQELLRLTAL
+927 EPELGQELQRLTAL

-956 HEKMKLLHTYLQTAR
+956 HEKMQQLQHYLHTAR

>member
-1 MTDFVP
+1 MFDFVP

-27 EHRTLAVAFSASD
+27 EQRSLAVEFSASG
-40 ENRIY
+40 ENRVY

-56 FAAGDHVQDRLGAT
+56 FGAGDHVQDQHGAT
-70 IQIEDVR
+70 IQIDQVK
-77 EQAGLL
+77 EQNGLL
-83 IYVGKTKDGT
+83 TYIGKTESGH
-93 ACILP
+93 ARSLP
-98 EAELSDLTQ
+98 ETQLSDLTQ

-130 ESREYLQHLLPS
+130 ESREQLHHLLPS

-223 NLRFSLFDEARCAAY
+223 NLRFSLFDEARCAAQ
-238 AEDSSNPFLSE
+238 AEDNSNPFAGE

-259 LQHPERQAEALAA
+259 LQHPERQAEAIAA

-283 HLQWQ
+283 HLRWQ
-288 PQLPSPEYRF
+288 PQQPSPEYLF

-334 RFHDLQAFLAEEE
+334 RFHDLQAFLAEEQQ
-347 HYQPI
+347 YQPI
-352 AQAAAELLDA
+352 AHAAAELLDA
-362 TRLSTE
+362 TRLSTA
-368 TNKTLQQVFQ
+368 TINTLQKVFQ
-378 ESPESLALLNEVNMA
+378 DNPASLALLDELNTTEY
-393 EPDADRQEYVR
+393 DADRQETICD
-404 VTLLHQLVDRHGTG
+404 TLLHQLVDRHGTG

-436 AYGYALAPPLE
+436 AHGYALAPPAE
-447 YGQIHTVLAT
+447 YDLIHSVLAT
-457 PEAQTQFAANFGV
+457 TEARTQFATNFGTT
-470 MFQQLLLTPE
+470 FQQLSLTPE
-480 SIYQTLQALNLD
+480 TIYQTLQALNLN
-492 VMQNAADW
+492 VMQNVDNW

-509 LVSKLRELRQ
+509 LADKLRELKQ
-519 QKTLVI
+519 HKTLVI
-525 CASAQ
+525 CAYAQ
-530 TALDLET
+530 TALDLEA
-537 VLRQR
+537 VLRQQ
-542 EGMRVGVFHEDLS
+542 EGLRVGVFHEDLT
-555 ILERDRAAAWF
+555 IIERDRAAAWF
-566 ADMEAGAQALICS
+566 ADTEAGAQALICS

-618 RHTIRI
+618 RHTIQI

-631 TAQEV
+631 SAQEV
-636 MFRWYQE
+636 MFRWYQD
-643 GMQAFTHTC
+643 GLQAFTHTC

-659 EQVASELLPL
+659 AQVANDLLQL
-669 LAKPQPDNTAIE
+669 LASPRPDDAAINK
-681 HLIALTQPVYNAIN
+681 LLALTQPLYKAIN

-706 ELNSYRQTEAEQIR
+706 ELNSYRQAEAKQIC
-720 QQILQQ
+720 QQIQQQ
-726 DSDKRIVDYLSRL
+726 DADIRIIDYLSRL
-739 CDAFGVEFEGHSV
+739 CDAFGVEFEGHSE

-765 HHFPELKDEG
+765 HHFPELKAEG

-784 ALVHEDRLFLSWEHP
+784 ALVHEDRLFLTWEHP
-799 MLRGGMDLLLGSERG
+799 MLSGGMDLLLGSERG
-814 NAVLSVCKIP
+814 NAALSVCKVP
-824 GLKTGAMLL
+824 GLQTGEMLL

-842 APAYLQIER
+842 APTYLQIER

-858 RQLLNLRGDDLA
+858 RLLINARGEDLA
-870 DKYHIE
+870 EQYPVS

-881 PVDLGKQTIAQIIS
+881 PVDLGKHTVTQIIS
-895 SQQENLRRMLH
+895 SQQEMIRRMLH
-906 QAEKHTANRL
+906 QADKHTAIRL
-916 PGLVTQAMHKM
+916 PTLVTQAMDKM
-927 EMELTQELLRLTAL
+927 QTELEQELQRLTAL
-941 QRVNPN
+941 QRINPN
-947 VRQDEIDAL
+947 VRQDEIEAMQQRL
-956 HEKMKLLHTYLQTAR
+956 KLLDQYLQTAR
-971 LHQDAIRLIIAA
+971 LHQDAIRLVIAA

>member
-1 MTDFVP
+1 MIDFIP

-21 GTITAV
+21 GTITTV
-27 EHRTLAVAFSASD
+27 EHRTLAVAFVASG

-56 FAAGDHVQDRLGAT
+56 FGAGDHVQDRLGST
-70 IQIEDVR
+70 IQIEEVQ
-77 EQAGLL
+77 EQDGLL
-83 IYVGKTKDGT
+83 IYVGKTEDGM
-93 ACILP
+93 ACVLP
-98 EAELSDLTQ
+98 EAELNDLTQ

-118 QLDSETWYRLRY
+118 QLDNETWYRLRY
-130 ESREYLQHLLPS
+130 ESREHLHHLLPS

-163 EVANRN
+163 EIANRN

-191 HQQVLTEQVQR
+191 HQQILSERVRR

-223 NLRFSLFDEARCAAY
+223 NLRFSLFNEDRCAAH
-238 AEDSSNPFLSE
+238 AQDDSNPFLSE
-249 QLVLCSLQFF
+249 QLLLCSLDFF
-259 LQHPERQAEALAA
+259 IQHPERMTQALAA

-288 PQLPSPEYRF
+288 PHQPSPEYQF
-298 VEQLAQQTASVL
+298 VEQLAQQTPSVL

-328 RLLDPH
+328 RLLDSH

-347 HYQPI
+347 QYQPI

-362 TRLSTE
+362 TTLSSTTINTLRNVFHDTTE
-368 TNKTLQQVFQ
+368 
-378 ESPESLALLNEVNMA
+378 SRALLDELVSA
-393 EPDADRQEYVR
+393 EYDTDKQEHIR
-404 VTLLHQLVDRHGTG
+404 ETLLHQLVDRHGTG

-436 AYGYALAPPLE
+436 AHGYALAPPPE
-447 YGQIHTVLAT
+447 YRQIHTLLASA
-457 PEAQTQFAANFGV
+457 EAQTQFAANFGV
-470 MFQQLLLTPE
+470 SFQQLSLTPE
-480 SIYQTLQALNLD
+480 IIYQTLSALDLET
-492 VMQNAADW
+492 MQNALNW

-509 LVSKLRELRQ
+509 LASKLRDLKKH
-519 QKTLVI
+519 KTLVI

-530 TALDLET
+530 TALDLEA

-542 EGMRVGVFHEDLS
+542 EGMRVGVFHEDLK
-555 ILERDRAAAWF
+555 IIERDRAAAWF
-566 ADMEAGAQALICS
+566 ADMETGAQALICS

-588 QFAHHLILFDL
+588 QFAHHLVLFDL

-618 RHTIRI
+618 RHTIQI
-624 HIPYLAH
+624 HIPYLAN

-636 MFRWYQE
+636 MYRWYQE

-659 EQVASELLPL
+659 DQVAKELLPL
-669 LAKPQPDNTAIE
+669 LAKA
-681 HLIALTQPVYNAIN
+681 HIAGPEIDALVTHTQPIYNSIN

-726 DSDKRIVDYLSRL
+726 DADKRIVDYLSRL
-739 CDAFGVEFEGHSV
+739 CDAFGVEFEGHSE
-752 HSYILHPGDHMQV
+752 HSYIIHPGDHMQV

-775 VTVTFDRQT
+775 VTVTFDRDT

-799 MLRGGMDLLLGSERG
+799 MLLGGMDLLLGSERG
-814 NAVLSVCKIP
+814 NAALSVCKLP
-824 GLKTGAMLL
+824 GLKTGEMLL

-842 APAYLQIER
+842 APAHLQIER

-858 RQLLNLRGDDLA
+858 RLLINSRGEDL
-870 DKYHIE
+870 DEKYAIE

-895 SQQENLRRMLH
+895 TQQEYLRRMLNL
-906 QAEKHTANRL
+906 AEKQSVTLLPTLVTTANN
-916 PGLVTQAMHKM
+916 TMQT
-927 EMELTQELLRLTAL
+927 ELTQELQRLTAL

-947 VRQDEIDAL
+947 VREDEIESL
-956 HEKMKLLHTYLQTAR
+956 REQMQLLHRYLHTAR
-971 LHQDAIRLIIAA
+971 LHQDAVRLIITA

>member
-1 MTDFVP
+1 MNEFVP

-27 EHRTLAVAFSASD
+27 EFRTLAVEFSACG
-40 ENRIY
+40 ENRVY

-56 FAAGDHVQDRLGAT
+56 FSAGDHVQDRRGT
-70 IQIEDVR
+70 MIQIEDVQER
-77 EQAGLL
+77 DGLL
-83 IYVGKTKDGT
+83 IYRGKTEAGV

-107 LSKPSDRLLSG
+107 LSNPSDRLLSG
-118 QLDSETWYRLRY
+118 QLDSESWYRLRY
-130 ESREYLQHLLPS
+130 ESREYLHHLLPS

-163 EVANRN
+163 EVANRSR
-169 APRVLLADEVGLGK
+169 PRVLLADEVGLGK

-223 NLRFSLFDEARCAAY
+223 NLRFSLFDEARCETS
-238 AEDSSNPFLSE
+238 AEDNSNPFLSE

-259 LQHPERQAEALAA
+259 IQHPERQTEALAA

-288 PQLPSPEYRF
+288 PQKPSLEYRF
-298 VEQLAQQTASVL
+298 VEHLAQQTASVL

-347 HYQPI
+347 HYQPV
-352 AQAAAELLDA
+352 AQAAADLIDA

-368 TNKTLQQVFQ
+368 TTRTLQKVFQ
-378 ESPESLALLNEVNMA
+378 ESAESLALLNDLNTA
-393 EPDADRQEYVR
+393 EMDPDRQEHLR
-404 VTLLHQLVDRHGTG
+404 ETLLHQLVDRHGTG

-436 AYGYALAPPLE
+436 AHGYALTSPAE
-447 YGQIHTVLAT
+447 YRQIHTLL
-457 PEAQTQFAANFGV
+457 PNEEAQTRFATNFG
-470 MFQQLLLTPE
+470 MTFQQLLLIPE
-480 SIYQTLQALNLD
+480 TIYQTLQVLD
-492 VMQNAADW
+492 PAAMENSNNW

-509 LVSKLRELRQ
+509 LANKLRELKQ
-519 QKTLVI
+519 HKSLVI

-530 TALDLET
+530 TAVDLEA

-542 EGMRVGVFHEDLS
+542 EGMRVGVFHEDLT

-618 RHTIRI
+618 RHTIQI
-624 HIPYLAH
+624 HIPYLAN
-631 TAQEV
+631 TSQEV

-659 EQVASELLPL
+659 EQVANELLPL
-669 LAKPQPDNTAIE
+669 LARARPDNTAID

-695 ERLQAGRDRLL
+695 ARLQAGRDRLL

-720 QQILQQ
+720 QQILHQ
-726 DSDKRIVDYLSRL
+726 DADKRIADYLARL
-739 CDAFGVEFEGHSV
+739 CDAFGVEFEGHSE
-752 HSYILHPGDHMQV
+752 HSYILQPGDHMQV
-765 HHFPELKDEG
+765 HHFPELKEDG
-775 VTVTFDRQT
+775 VTVTFDRET
-784 ALVHEDRLFLSWEHP
+784 ALVHEDRLFLTWEHP
-799 MLRGGMDLLLGSERG
+799 MLIGGMDLLLGSERG
-814 NAVLSVCKIP
+814 NAALSVCRLP
-824 GLKTGAMLL
+824 GLKTGEMLL
-833 EVMYNVECV
+833 EMMYNVECV
-842 APAYLQIER
+842 APAYLQVER

-858 RQLLNLRGDDLA
+858 RLLLNNRGEDLS
-870 DKYHIE
+870 DKFRVA

-895 SQQENLRRMLH
+895 SQQEYIRRMLH
-906 QAEKHTANRL
+906 QADKLSANRL
-916 PGLVTQAMHKM
+916 PALVAQAMNKM
-927 EMELTQELLRLTAL
+927 ESELEQELQRLTAL

-947 VRQDEIDAL
+947 VRQDEIDNMR
-956 HEKMKLLHTYLQTAR
+956 ERMKLLHKYLHTAR
-971 LHQDAIRLIIAA
+971 LHQDAVRLIIAA

>member
-1 MTDFVP
+1 MNEFVP

-21 GTITAV
+21 GTITSV
-27 EHRTLAVAFSASD
+27 EHRTLAVEFAASG
-40 ENRIY
+40 ENRVY

-56 FAAGDHVQDRLGAT
+56 FGVGDHVQNRQGAT
-70 IQIEDVR
+70 IQIEAVQ
-77 EQAGLL
+77 EQQGLL
-83 IYVGKTKDGT
+83 IYVGKTEDGT
-93 ACILP
+93 VCDLP
-98 EAELSDLTQ
+98 EAELNDLTQ

-118 QLDSETWYRLRY
+118 QLDNETWYRLRY
-130 ESREYLQHLLPS
+130 ESREYLHHLLPS
-142 PVYGLCG
+142 PIYGLSG
-149 ARVSLLPHQLYIAH
+149 ARVSLLPHQLFIAH

-191 HQQVLTEQVQR
+191 HQQVLRERVKR

-223 NLRFSLFDEARCAAY
+223 NLRFSLFNEDRCAAHV
-238 AEDSSNPFLSE
+238 EDDGNPFLSE
-249 QLVLCSLQFF
+249 QLVLCSLDFF
-259 LQHPERQAEALAA
+259 IQHPEWMTQALAA

-288 PQLPSPEYRF
+288 PQQPSPEYEF
-298 VEQLAQQTASVL
+298 VEQLAQQTPSVL

-347 HYQPI
+347 QYQPI

-362 TRLSTE
+362 TTLSSATI
-368 TNKTLQQVFQ
+368 NTLHKVFHDTS
-378 ESPESLALLNEVNMA
+378 ESRALLDELVGA
-393 EPDADRQEYVR
+393 KCDTDKQEHIR
-404 VTLLHQLVDRHGTG
+404 ETLLHQLVDRHGTG

-436 AYGYALAPPLE
+436 AHGYALAPPPE
-447 YGQIHTVLAT
+447 YNQIHTVLAT
-457 PEAQTQFAANFGV
+457 AEAQTQFAANFGV
-470 MFQQLLLTPE
+470 SFQQLSLTPE
-480 SIYQTLQALNLD
+480 IIYQTLSALDLEA
-492 VMQNAADW
+492 MQNALNW

-509 LVSKLRELRQ
+509 LASKLRELKKH
-519 QKTLVI
+519 KTLVI

-530 TALDLET
+530 TALDLEA

-542 EGMRVGVFHEDLS
+542 EGMRVGVFHEDLK
-555 ILERDRAAAWF
+555 IIERDRAAAWF

-588 QFAHHLILFDL
+588 QFAHHLVLFDL

-618 RHTIRI
+618 RHTIQI
-624 HIPYLAH
+624 HIPYLAN
-631 TAQEV
+631 TAQEI
-636 MFRWYQE
+636 MYRWYQE

-659 EQVASELLPL
+659 EQIANELLPL
-669 LAKPQPDNTAIE
+669 LAKPQLTTPEIDTLVT
-681 HLIALTQPVYNAIN
+681 HTQPIYYSIN

-720 QQILQQ
+720 QLILQQ
-726 DSDKRIVDYLSRL
+726 DTDKHIVDYLSRL
-739 CDAFGVEFEGHSV
+739 CDAFGVEFEGHSE
-752 HSYILHPGDHMQV
+752 HSYIIHPGDHMQV

-775 VTVTFDRQT
+775 VTVTFDRET

-799 MLRGGMDLLLGSERG
+799 MLTGGMDLLLGSERG
-814 NAVLSVCKIP
+814 NAALSVCKLP
-824 GLKTGAMLL
+824 GLKTGEMLL

-842 APAYLQIER
+842 APAYLQVER

-858 RQLLNLRGDDLA
+858 RLLINSRGEDLSE
-870 DKYHIE
+870 KYTIE

-881 PVDLGKQTIAQIIS
+881 PVDLGKQTITQIIS
-895 SQQENLRRMLH
+895 TQQEYLRRMLNL
-906 QAEKHTANRL
+906 AEKQSATLLPTLVTTANNKIE
-916 PGLVTQAMHKM
+916 T
-927 EMELTQELLRLTAL
+927 ELAEELQRLTEL

-947 VRQDEIDAL
+947 VREDEIESL
-956 HEKMKLLHTYLQTAR
+956 REQMQLLHRYMQTAR
-971 LHQDAIRLIIAA
+971 LHQDAVRLIIAA